1 MYNKYG
7 IFGLFLLLVVALILK
22 PRVLFNLYRNI
33 LGRVVLIAVVI
44 FFTMF
49 NVTLGLLAALCLI
62 IASNMFFMEGF
73 DNETIGD
80 DNADGSSSD
89 SATVSVETKD
99 KMKEKAKA
107 NAAMLGDIE
116 SKSKSILSE
125 IQAQAQAKMEEQGV
139 DKTSIHDS
147 IQAKSSKTIPVD
159 KTNFSSEEVSPS
171 ESTATTTSTE
181 TFVSSYARV

>member
-1 MYNKYG
+1 MYKKYG
-7 IFGLFLLLVVALILK
+7 IVCLFLLLVVALILK

-33 LGRVVLIAVVI
+33 LGRVVLIGVVL

-73 DNETIGD
+73 DNVTIGD

-89 SATVSVETKD
+89 GTVVSVETKD
-99 KMKEKAKA
+99 KVKAKA
-107 NAAMLGDIE
+107 TTTKDG
-116 SKSKSILSE
+116 SKLSE
-125 IQAQAQAKMEEQGV
+125 LQAQAQNKGEEGEREVEGEGEGV
-139 DKTSIHDS
+139 DKLSIHDS
-147 IQAKSSKTIPVD
+147 IQSKSSKTIPFD
-159 KTNFSSEEVSPS
+159 KSNFSSDEVSPS
-171 ESTATTTSTE
+171 ESTSATTSTE